1 MNSPSPVTLA
11 LQDPGGV
18 AERLRILRDGTGM
31 TNREFAVASGLS
43 EQKTSKL
50 AAGRQRPTKDDIA
63 AWVRACKADQAV
75 AEELHALVAKL
86 PSRTRSRPARL
97 PRSPVDRFRERTR
110 LTRAST
116 WIRSLQVVIVPDML
130 QIPDYTKAVAPS
142 LFLGR
147 DLADEDVEA
156 VVAENLARQQM
167 LYEPGRRFDFVLHD
181 PMFMHLVGS
190 PGLMLSQWDRVK
202 QLAGAPTVRLGVIPG
217 DRPLR
222 VMPKVPFSLFDD
234 VGVEETMGADVRVE
248 GPNVNVL
255 RQAMELS
262 WADAL
267 EGAPALELFV
277 WAMARLRSLQS
288 D

>member
-11 LQDPGGV
+11 LQDPGGI
-18 AERLRILRDGTGM
+18 AERLRTLRDGTGM
-31 TNREFAVASGLS
+31 TNREFAAATGLS

-50 AAGRQRPTKDDIA
+50 AAGRQPPTTDDIT
-63 AWVRACKADQAV
+63 AWVRAAKADTSV
-75 AEELHALVAKL
+75 AEELKAMVAAL
-86 PSRTRSRPARL
+86 PSRTRSRPALL

-110 LTRAST
+110 LTRASS
-116 WIRSLQVVIVPDML
+116 WVRSLQVTIVPDML
-130 QIPDYTKAVAPS
+130 QIPDYTRAVAPS

-147 DLADEDVEA
+147 DLAADDVEA

-190 PGLMLSQWDRVK
+190 ADLMLSQWDRVK

-217 DRPLR
+217 DRALR
-222 VMPKVPFSLFDD
+222 VIPKVPFSLFDD
-234 VGVEETMGADVRVE
+234 VGVEETIGADVRVV

-267 EGAPALELFV
+267 EGAPALERIDM
-277 WAMARLRSLQS
+277 AMARLRSLQS